1 MNSFAKHTDLSVNY
15 KSGGDI
21 RHNQERSILHILMHM
36 LNTRRLAVLLL
47 CFLSIIHLVQA
58 QHTLRIEVNDFL
70 GAENIFLSGDINH
83 WKPNDES
90 YKLKRINYFRTE
102 ITLHNLPAGQYAFK
116 LTKGS
121 AETVETT
128 ANGEDIP
135 NRVINLHSDTT
146 VLFGVQGWKD
156 KMTSPDRFTDSA
168 RLAHALDRGFHY
180 LKTNVDSSFKYAL
193 ETFALSARVSP
204 EMKAYATNLQGE
216 MLLQLG
222 NTEKALELFKEGLR
236 IRLSWDN
243 PMDSGGISFLYN
255 QVGDVYWH
263 SKDTTQAVENYRL
276 SMRWTPAYAY
286 FHPLH
291 EGICSRL
298 CNMGR
303 ACLGRHQIDSAKW
316 YATQS
321 ARVGD
326 RVSSLTDLFWGDIAQ
341 SEAKHLAAISYFR
354 SAARLAVHHDH
365 NLDIALQSYQRLAQA
380 FAATH
385 QRDSAMVYAR
395 RAFAI
400 ANELHE
406 NASIGRTGL
415 ALASLFRDRGSYDSA
430 LFYQQKV
437 IESLEK
443 QFSSEKE
450 RQALNTYFNGKIR
463 EQDVVA
469 KKKEYYSTL
478 WLYGLFGGLLVLV
491 LLAIFFR
498 IRLKSRYD
506 RKMKEIEMRA
516 LRAQM
521 NPHFIFNCLGS
532 INRYIVKSD
541 TKTASNYLTKFAK
554 LIRLILDNSSSDH
567 ISLNAEIQTL
577 QLYLDMESLRF
588 DGGFDY
594 EIQKGEN
601 LEEDSICLPSML
613 IQPYVENAIWH
624 GLLQKEERGKLWIRF
639 KKISGHTLQAEIEDN
654 GIGRKNA
661 AELKSK
667 DAIRQKSYGMQVS
680 SDRIKIINNLYK
692 LNNSVTVHDLFDE
705 RGGAT
710 GTKIVLKIPVS

>member
-1 MNSFAKHTDLSVNY
+1 M
-15 KSGGDI
+15 
-21 RHNQERSILHILMHM
+21 HILMNM
-36 LNTRRLAVLLL
+36 LNTRRRAVLLL
-47 CFLSIIHLVQA
+47 GFLSIIRLGHA

-70 GAENIFLSGDINH
+70 GAENVFLSGSINQ
-83 WKPNDES
+83 WNPNDKD
-90 YKLKRINYFRTE
+90 YQLKRINYFRTE

-121 AETVETT
+121 VETVETT
-128 ANGEDIP
+128 ADGDDIP
-135 NRVINLHSDTT
+135 NRVINLRRDTA
-146 VLFGVQGWKD
+146 VLFAVLGWKD

-168 RLAHALDRGFHY
+168 RLAHALQKGFQY

-193 ETFALSARVSP
+193 ETFTLSSKVSP
-204 EMKAYATNLQGE
+204 VMKAYATNLQGE
-216 MLLQLG
+216 ILLQLG
-222 NTEKALELFKEGLR
+222 NTEKALEVFKEGLH
-236 IRLSWDN
+236 IRLALIS
-243 PMDSGGISFLYN
+243 PMDSGSISYLYN

-263 SKDTTQAVENYRL
+263 LKDTAQAVDNYRL
-276 SMRWTPAYAY
+276 SMRWTPVYAY

-291 EGICSRL
+291 EAICSRL

-321 ARVGD
+321 AQVGD
-326 RVSSLTDLFWGDIAQ
+326 RVSCLTDLFWGDIAQ
-341 SEAKHLAAISYFR
+341 SESKLLTAIPYFR
-354 SAARLAVHHDH
+354 SSAKLALQHDH
-365 NLDIALQSYQRLAQA
+365 NLDIALQSYQRLAQI

-400 ANELHE
+400 ANQLHE
-406 NASIGRTGL
+406 NASIGRSGL
-415 ALASLFRDRGSYDSA
+415 ALASLFRDRGLYDSA
-430 LFYQQKV
+430 IFYQQMV

-450 RQALNTYFNGKIR
+450 RQALNTYFNEKIR
-463 EQDVVA
+463 EQDAAA
-469 KKKEYYSTL
+469 KKKEYYATL
-478 WLYGLFGGLLVLV
+478 WRYGLFGGLSVLV
-491 LLAIFFR
+491 LLAMVYR

-567 ISLNAEIQTL
+567 ISLDAEIQTL

-588 DGGFDY
+588 DGRFDY

-601 LEEDSICLPSML
+601 LEEDHTFLPSML

-639 KKISGHTLQAEIEDN
+639 KKVSGHTLQAEIEDN
-654 GIGRKNA
+654 GIGRKSA
-661 AELKSK
+661 AERKSK
-667 DAIRQKSYGMQVS
+667 DAVRQKSYGMQIS

-705 RGGAT
+705 QGGAS
-710 GTKIVLKIPVS
+710 GTKIILKIPVS

>member
-1 MNSFAKHTDLSVNY
+1 
-15 KSGGDI
+15 
-21 RHNQERSILHILMHM
+21 M
-36 LNTRRLAVLLL
+36 LNTRQIAILLL
-47 CFLSIIHLVQA
+47 CFFSIVHGVQA
-58 QHTLRIEVNDFL
+58 QHTLRIEVDDFL
-70 GAENIFLSGDINH
+70 KARNIFLSGSINH
-83 WKPNDES
+83 WSPNDKH
-90 YKLKRINYFRTE
+90 YQLKRINYFRTE
-102 ITLHNLPAGQYAFK
+102 ITLYNLPAGQYAFK

-121 AETVETT
+121 FETVETT
-128 ANGEDIP
+128 AKGEDIP

-156 KMTSPDRFTDSA
+156 QATSPERFTDSA
-168 RLAHALDRGFHY
+168 RLAHALDKGFQY
-180 LKTNVDSSFKYAL
+180 LKTNTDSSFKYAL
-193 ETFALSARVSP
+193 ETFALSSNVSP

-216 MLLQLG
+216 VLLQLG
-222 NTEKALELFKEGLR
+222 NTEKALELFKEGLH
-236 IRLSWDN
+236 IRLVLNS
-243 PMDSGGISFLYN
+243 PMDSGSISFLYN

-263 SKDTTQAVENYRL
+263 LKDTVQAVENYRL
-276 SMRWTPAYAY
+276 SMRWTPAFAY

-291 EGICSRL
+291 EGICNRL

-303 ACLGRHQIDSAKW
+303 ACLAHNLIDSAKW

-321 ARVGD
+321 AKVGD
-326 RVSSLTDLFWGDIAQ
+326 RISSITDLFWGDIAQ
-341 SEAKHLAAISYFR
+341 RESKLPAAMQYFR
-354 SAARLAVHHDH
+354 SSARLALQHDH
-365 NLDIALQSYQRLAQA
+365 NLDIGLQSCQRMAQA
-380 FAATH
+380 FVAMH

-400 ANELHE
+400 ANALQE
-406 NASIGRTGL
+406 NTSISRSGL
-415 ALASLFRDRGSYDSA
+415 ALANLFRDHGLYDSA

-437 IESLEK
+437 IESLER
-443 QFSSEKE
+443 QFSDEKE
-450 RQALNTYFNGKIR
+450 RQALNTYFNEKIR
-463 EQDVVA
+463 EQEVAA

-478 WLYGLFGGLLVLV
+478 WLYVLFSVLSVLV
-491 LLAIFFR
+491 LLAIFYR
-498 IRLKSRYD
+498 IKLKSSYD
-506 RKMKEIEMRA
+506 KRMKEIEMRA

-567 ISLNAEIQTL
+567 ISLGAEIQTL

-594 EIQKGEN
+594 EIEQGEN
-601 LEEDSICLPSML
+601 LKEDHISLPSML

-639 KKISGHTLQAEIEDN
+639 KKINGHTLQAEIEDN

-667 DAIRQKSYGMQVS
+667 NAITQKSYGMQIS

-692 LNNSVTVHDLFDE
+692 LNNSVTIHDLVDE
-705 RGGAT
+705 RGEAS
-710 GTKIVLKIPVS
+710 GTKIILKIPVS